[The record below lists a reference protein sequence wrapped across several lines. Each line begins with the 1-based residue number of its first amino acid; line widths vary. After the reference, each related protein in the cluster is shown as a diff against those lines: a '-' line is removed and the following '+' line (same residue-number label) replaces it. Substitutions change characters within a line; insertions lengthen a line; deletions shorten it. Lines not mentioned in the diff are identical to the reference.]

1 MTSVT
6 LASSSGSVEK
16 GVSDVL
22 CKRFGLIVGPW
33 ASRKG
38 TSLCQHWTDRLNR

>member
-1 MTSVT
+1 MSDLEHNKQVV
-6 LASSSGSVEK
+6 AE

-38 TSLCQHWTDRLNR
+38 TSLCRHWTRRLNW